1 VFVVSSGVADTASR
15 REQPQPFRMPIPKHL
30 LFIDAYDSFSENI
43 AALLQQLLAVKITI
57 IRVDSWTIS
66 ATLYRLGGGPA
77 SKLKPIPEETYI
89 PQDSGS
95 PVIFDLET
103 ADYEFLLE
111 HYDAV
116 VVGPGPGDPRNPA
129 DLGIVS
135 HLWKAAERC
144 RVPVLGICLGFQ
156 SLCFAYG
163 ASIVPLS
170 EPCHGH
176 AENVLHLDQDIFANV
191 GQVIATNYHSLEVH
205 ASNPT
210 LSALASRPNSAR
222 SSFSHD
228 SSDSEVHS
236 SPGIQQLAWNENGT
250 LMAARHTWLPFWG
263 LQFHPESCRSNAACH
278 DLIRN
283 WWKAAMEL
291 PARRQQSCHL
301 EILVSYRH
309 ANLTDLPRSQSTR
322 KEASRTEGLSFRAG
336 NCPSSCTVGDEQ
348 AFRRVLQDFTRF
360 TGDIVHSQ
368 TLQESICAG
377 DVAALCQSLS
387 HREAVAMLESTKK
400 GRFCIYAMPSPNDFR
415 IEYFEA
421 NDLVESGNSSSTQ
434 PRSYCVIRKTGAK
447 MAPLGFTVSDV
458 MGDVERV
465 ILNSRAQG
473 GNPDSPFWG
482 GFIGYLSYEMGL
494 GRLNLE
500 ARKNFDSGS
509 NADISL
515 LWVERSVV
523 VDKLTGTIHIQSIR
537 TGDIEWI
544 ATMTETLRC
553 LKPTTGFHM
562 ENNQSE
568 LALVLASARIVLP
581 DENTYKRNIQ
591 ACQYHLRAGSSY
603 ELCLTTEARITLPS
617 TNSTE
622 TWLLYRRLQKQNP
635 APFSAFLS
643 FGKTS
648 ILSSSPEQ
656 FLVWDRDCSIDMIPM
671 KGTVSKS
678 DPGMTL
684 AKATAVLASPKES
697 AENLMIADLIRHD
710 LYSTV
715 GSTDGASVEVVK
727 LCEVV
732 EHETVF
738 QLVSHIRAHPPISK
752 TATEDEK
759 QRHGIHYGHK
769 ALRQCIPP
777 GSMTGAPKKRSC
789 AILRELEGRPRG
801 VYSGVLGYL
810 DVGGGG
816 AFNVCIRTAF
826 SHQNEDEDGMQTW
839 RVGAGGAVTVLS
851 DVDGEWQ
858 EMRTKLESVLGAFR
872 PD

>member
-1 VFVVSSGVADTASR
+1 
-15 REQPQPFRMPIPKHL
+15 MPIPKRL

-43 AALLQQLLAVKITI
+43 AALLQQLLAVKVTI
-57 IRVDSWTIS
+57 IRVDSWIVS
-66 ATLYRLGGGPA
+66 GNLYPLGGGPA
-77 SKLKPIPEETYI
+77 PKLKPLPEETSI
-89 PQDSGS
+89 HQDSGS
-95 PVIFDLET
+95 LVIFNLGT
-103 ADYEFLLE
+103 ADYELLLE

-135 HLWKAAERC
+135 RLWKAAERC
-144 RVPVLGICLGFQ
+144 GVPVLGICLGFQ

-176 AENVLHLDQDIFANV
+176 AESVLHHDQDIFANV

-205 ASNPT
+205 VRSST
-210 LSALASRPNSAR
+210 VSSLASRPNSAR
-222 SSFSHD
+222 SSFSND
-228 SSDSEVHS
+228 SSDSEVHPS
-236 SPGIQQLAWNENGT
+236 SDIRQLAWNAKGT
-250 LMAARHTWLPFWG
+250 LMAARHTRLPFWG
-263 LQFHPESCRSNAACH
+263 LQFHPESCRSNDACH
-278 DLIRN
+278 DLVHN
-283 WWKAAMEL
+283 WWKAAMEW
-291 PARRQQSCHL
+291 PSRRRQSCHL
-301 EILVSYRH
+301 ETLLSYRH
-309 ANLTDLPRSQSTR
+309 AKLTDPPRPPTTR
-322 KEASRTEGLSFRAG
+322 EEASATGKHSFRAG
-336 NCPSSCTVGDEQ
+336 DCPSSCTVRDEQ
-348 AFRRVLQDFTRF
+348 AFRRELQDFTRF
-360 TGDIVHSQ
+360 TGDVVHCQ
-368 TLQESICAG
+368 TLQESICAQE
-377 DVAALCQSLS
+377 VAELCQSLS
-387 HREAVAMLESTKK
+387 RREAVAMLESTKK
-400 GRFCIYAMPSPNDFR
+400 GRFCIYAMPGPNDFR
-415 IEYFEA
+415 LEYFEA
-421 NDLVESGNSSSTQ
+421 NDLADSSHTSSTQ
-434 PRSYCVIRKTGAK
+434 PRSYCIMRKAGAK
-447 MAPLGFTVSDV
+447 MAPLEFTISDV
-458 MGDVERV
+458 MDDVQRV
-465 ILNSRAQG
+465 ILNRRAQG
-473 GNPDSPFWG
+473 GHPDSPFWG

-537 TGDIEWI
+537 AGDMEWI

-553 LKPTTGFHM
+553 LKSRTAFQM
-562 ENNQSE
+562 ESNPSE
-568 LALVLASARIVLP
+568 LALVLASARIALP
-581 DENTYKRNIQ
+581 DENTYKSNIQ
-591 ACQYHLRAGSSY
+591 ACQSHLRAGSSY
-603 ELCLTTEARITLPS
+603 ELCLTAEARITLPS
-617 TNSTE
+617 INSTK

-635 APFSAFLS
+635 APFSAYLS
-643 FGKTS
+643 LGKTS

-678 DPGMTL
+678 DPSMTL

-715 GSTDGASVEVVK
+715 GSIDGASVEVVK

-738 QLVSHIRAHPPISK
+738 QLVSHIRAHPPLSK

-789 AILRELEGRPRG
+789 EILRELERRARG
-801 VYSGVLGYL
+801 VYSGVVGYL

-816 AFNVCIRTAF
+816 AFSVCIRTAV
-826 SHQNEDEDGMQTW
+826 SHQDEDEDGMQTW

-851 DVDGEWQ
+851 DVDAEWQ
-858 EMRTKLESVLGAFR
+858 EMRTKLDSVLRAFR
-872 PD
+872 RD